1 MCLRL
6 CALDHGCQCTHR
18 VCACWSVQT
27 ALYAPWGAPLQQAA
41 KHYSMTGARP
51 SRPGGGVTRGPRR
64 ARRAAAPAQRHPDA
78 AHWWLH
84 GGGAGGD
91 RRRGRKRADTLRQ
104 RRRERGRRQLP
115 AGARRGACRA
125 AAPAMHPAPRQPA
138 SDINSFACAAG
149 PAVSPRPQCTLR
161 HGSQRS
167 PSACQGTPPGLQAR
181 CGRNAPCATAVSR
194 RRQPPLGERWACRLA
209 MSALYPTPCLTAEPH
224 ANALHFLCCKAI
236 IEWRPASPPAPSSP
250 PLPAQMDH
258 PDDDASH
265 RVLNVHK
272 NVPGVQA
279 RCGRNAPCATA
290 DSRRRQPPLGERWA
304 CRLAMSTLYPTPCLT
319 AEPHATARISFAARQ
334 SFSGGLRR
342 RLHHRAPAA
351 CADGPPRR

>member
-1 MCLRL
+1 MDCHLRLKHRSTYLAGGCLGSIHAAMCLRL

-149 PAVSPRPQCTLR
+149 PAVSPRP
-161 HGSQRS
+161 
-167 PSACQGTPPGLQAR
+167 
-181 CGRNAPCATAVSR
+181 
-194 RRQPPLGERWACRLA
+194 
-209 MSALYPTPCLTAEPH
+209 
-224 ANALHFLCCKAI
+224 
-236 IEWRPASPPAPSSP
+236 
-250 PLPAQMDH
+250 
-258 PDDDASH
+258 
-265 RVLNVHK
+265 
-272 NVPGVQA
+272 
-279 RCGRNAPCATA
+279 
-290 DSRRRQPPLGERWA
+290 
-304 CRLAMSTLYPTPCLT
+304 
-319 AEPHATARISFAARQ
+319 
-334 SFSGGLRR
+334 
-342 RLHHRAPAA
+342 
-351 CADGPPRR
+351 